1 MLLWVGVLLLVVG
14 GRRRRA
20 RRLPRRGPDRSRRS
34 LELSTTGRHA
44 RPWPRTSSCED
55 RLLDPLLNALRGLAV
70 RLSPAGTSE
79 RIAHSLDKAGNP
91 PSWSVGARHGFQ
103 GHRAGFGVVLS
114 LLVFGLGLTG
124 LLVSLA
130 FGAFGFFLPDLLVY
144 NAGLR
149 RQKEMRRGLADALDM
164 LTVCGG
170 RPGLRCR
177 HPPGGSHGDR
187 SHRWRVRPRPVGDP
201 DRQEPCRRVCL
212 TRGAHHCPR
221 GEDVRERLVQADR
234 MGLPIAA
241 VLREQT
247 KEMRIARRQRAEEQ
261 AQKVTVKILFP
272 LLLCIFPALFII
284 IIGPGAIRIVELF
297 RVI

>member
-1 MLLWVGVLLLVVG
+1 MGFKG
-14 GRRRRA
+14 I
-20 RRLPRRGPDRSRRS
+20 
-34 LELSTTGRHA
+34 
-44 RPWPRTSSCED
+44 
-55 RLLDPLLNALRGLAV
+55 GL
-70 RLSPAGTSE
+70 
-79 RIAHSLDKAGNP
+79 I
-91 PSWSVGARHGFQ
+91 
-103 GHRAGFGVVLS
+103 FGVVLS

-164 LTVCGG
+164 LTVCVEAGQGFDAAILQVARTVTGPIGG
-170 RPGLRCR
+170 EFA
-177 HPPGGSHGDR
+177 
-187 SHRWRVRPRPVGDP
+187 RVLSEIQIGKSRAD
-201 DRQEPCRRVCL
+201 VCL

-221 GEDVRERLVQADR
+221 GEDLRERLVQADR

-284 IIGPGAIRIVELF
+284 IGPGAIRIVEALPGDLTSV
-297 RVI
+297 RCGRRGTQGRPSTPCGQGCRR